1 MNVKYILLAGGE
13 CVDILK
19 NSHNLLNL
27 TDYLSQSL
35 WVVIIAVIVIIT
47 QKIQLKCKIRIS

>member
-1 MNVKYILLAGGE
+1 MNVKYILLTGGE

-19 NSHNLLNL
+19 NSHNLFNL
-27 TDYLSQSL
+27 PDYLSQSQ
-35 WVVIIAVIVIIT
+35 WVVISAVIVIIT